1 MADKKTKL
9 ILVSQVFYP
18 DETATASILTDIAVE
33 IAGDSRIEVEVIC
46 AQPSYSTRQR
56 QKREKSYKNISI
68 SYMRGTNFFKGN
80 LMGRL
85 LNYFTFSVSLFF
97 TLMLAKDRTPI
108 FTVTNPP
115 FLGILIWLISRI
127 KSRPYVYIVHDV
139 QPDGLVRLGM
149 LKEKGLPAK
158 MWRTFNKGV
167 LGNAGKILVLGRD
180 MLDWVR
186 HTEPSAMARTL
197 YVPNCQ
203 NENLFYATDYPE
215 NAFVKKHNLFDRFVV
230 QYSGNMGL
238 WNDMK
243 TLAQAAKMLENSGIT
258 FCFIGGG
265 MRQQEMMDTWN
276 NKVPSN
282 TYLFPFQ
289 SRDQIGFSLT
299 ACHVALISLR
309 KGLEGIAVPS
319 KLYGILAAGKA
330 IIAQVPQRSE
340 IAQVVQEESCGMVVE
355 PHDPDSL
362 VAAIKYLKDNESR
375 RIQMAHNARRAF
387 EEKYTTKK
395 TAQRYIEILKAV

>member
-1 MADKKTKL
+1 
-9 ILVSQVFYP
+9 
-18 DETATASILTDIAVE
+18 
-33 IAGDSRIEVEVIC
+33 
-46 AQPSYSTRQR
+46 
-56 QKREKSYKNISI
+56 
-68 SYMRGTNFFKGN
+68 
-80 LMGRL
+80 
-85 LNYFTFSVSLFF
+85 
-97 TLMLAKDRTPI
+97 
-108 FTVTNPP
+108 
-115 FLGILIWLISRI
+115 
-127 KSRPYVYIVHDV
+127 
-139 QPDGLVRLGM
+139 
-149 LKEKGLPAK
+149 
-158 MWRTFNKGV
+158 
-167 LGNAGKILVLGRD
+167 
-180 MLDWVR
+180 
-186 HTEPSAMARTL
+186 
-197 YVPNCQ
+197 
-203 NENLFYATDYPE
+203 
-215 NAFVKKHNLFDRFVV
+215 
-230 QYSGNMGL
+230 MGL

-243 TLAQAAKMLENSGIT
+243 TLALAAKMLENSGIT

-276 NKVPSN
+276 NKVPAN

-289 SRDQIGFSLT
+289 SRDQIGLSLT

-340 IAQVVQEESCGMVVE
+340 IAQVVQEESCGIVVE
-355 PHDPDSL
+355 PHDPDRL